1 VDPYDSPCRR
11 QIGGE
16 RRQQGRL
23 PRTVGADESE
33 NLTGADLHVHALED
47 LTRAEAYVERAGLGE
62 DVAGDGGGGGF
73 RTGTEQLAGDRPP
86 RARRTRPPA
95 RCFNARVTDYDVL
108 RVFCAPNGGYGNELG
123 VVRDGSRV
131 PERSDRQELA
141 AKLGFSETVFVDD
154 PERGVVDIYT
164 PTLRLPFAGHPCVGT
179 AWLLDVPEL
188 VTPAGVVGA
197 RLDGEFSWIEA
208 RAEWAPP
215 RTLRQYAT
223 AAEVDDLPVP
233 PPGEWIYA
241 WAWEDESA
249 GRIRARAFPGRDDG
263 IEEDEATGAA
273 ALLLTDRLGRAL
285 NITQGM
291 GSQILTAPQPYGW
304 VEIGGRVF
312 LER

>member
-1 VDPYDSPCRR
+1 M
-11 QIGGE
+11 
-16 RRQQGRL
+16 
-23 PRTVGADESE
+23 
-33 NLTGADLHVHALED
+33 
-47 LTRAEAYVERAGLGE
+47 
-62 DVAGDGGGGGF
+62 
-73 RTGTEQLAGDRPP
+73 
-86 RARRTRPPA
+86 
-95 RCFNARVTDYDVL
+95 TDFDVL
-108 RVFCAPNGGYGNELG
+108 RVFCGPNGGYGNELG
-123 VVRDGSRV
+123 VVRDGSV
-131 PERSDRQELA
+131 MPERSDRQAFA

-154 PERGVVDIYT
+154 PERGVIDIYT

-215 RTLRQYAT
+215 RTLRQYAS
-223 AAEVDDLPVP
+223 AAEVDALDVPRPGEQDEPGVP
-233 PPGEWIYA
+233 PDEVRRWIYA
-241 WAWEDESA
+241 WAWEDEAA

-285 NITQGM
+285 NITQGR
-291 GSQILTAPQPYGW
+291 GSQILTAPQPHGW
-304 VEIGGRVF
+304 VEIGGRVV